1 MGCSLGFSFP
11 RLVRFISQ
19 FCQSSWFR
27 SPRFVHQSFSLR
39 IQDRQSASLRG
50 IGLSDEAVVFSLAT
64 LAVIELRGAIPV
76 GYLLQLNVFSVLG
89 SVMNYFPISFAYYDF
104 TNSLDIAVVETVMTQ
119 IHEDY
124 LFIVIFVENILK
136 LESDSIEEFVGSS
149 VLRLDDHAE
158 RLGCINRWDNILHD
172 DPSKSIFSMELEDE
186 STPKTKCSTTK
197 PRKNTKLIAKKS
209 GRKVPENGASGNEC
223 NGDSEVTEKSSVSE
237 EPCSTSEEMV
247 KTMEGK
253 ARGELKPPRV
263 LEALSASGLRALRYA
278 REIEGVGQVVALDND
293 EACRRNIKFNGSV
306 AISKVESNLAD
317 ARVYMLTHQKEFD
330 VV

>member
-89 SVMNYFPISFAYYDF
+89 SVLV
-104 TNSLDIAVVETVMTQ
+104 SLTPSDVEVVV
-119 IHEDY
+119 
-124 LFIVIFVENILK
+124 VIFVENILK